1 LAIRLLDVDWDE
13 RTGAMMII
21 AAIAVLIILGLF
33 FSMFAAPPR
42 AGR

>member
-1 LAIRLLDVDWDE
+1 LAIRLLYQDSNE

-21 AAIAVLIILGLF
+21 AAIAGLVILGLF